1 MKKLGSTEAELKK
14 SLLIKKKRVIKNNG
28 DVNFIVGIEL
38 KDVKGK
44 GIKRRSL
51 KRTLKKVIFFSGKT
65 IITQFRKCRPEVFY

>member
-1 MKKLGSTEAELKK
+1 M
-14 SLLIKKKRVIKNNG
+14 KNNG

-44 GIKRRSL
+44 GIKRRWL

-65 IITQFRKCRPEVFY
+65 IITQFRKCRP